1 MTSQKRQATPSNMKG
16 NECVLLIA
24 SDADAAARVLGE
36 LGSVT
41 EERFEVEWVTE
52 LSRGIERLRDGG
64 AGAAVLDLNLPDSKG
79 IETFDKLFEAA
90 PGVPILILSDADTE
104 GEARQAVQRGAQDYL
119 LKEQADGYR
128 LRRTVRTMMDRRA
141 AEAVC
146 RENALATITLDS
158 IGEGVVRT
166 DLCGNITYLNGFAE
180 KMSGWFREEAL
191 GRPFADVLRLVHS
204 VSGAVLP
211 NVVVIVT
218 QGDKSAMTA
227 TKCTNCTLIRRDG
240 LEFGIEN
247 RVAIIHD
254 QEGDTIGA
262 VISFRDVSTARAA
275 SLEMSRV
282 AQHDILTQLPNRT
295 LFDDRLTQA

>member
-1 MTSQKRQATPSNMKG
+1 MTSQQRQPTPSNMKR

-52 LSRGIERLRDGG
+52 LSRGIERLCDGG
-64 AGAAVLDLNLPDSKG
+64 VRAVVLDLNLPDSKG
-79 IETFDKLFEAA
+79 VETFDKLFQAA

-104 GEARQAVQRGAQDYL
+104 EEARQAVQHGAQDHL

-128 LRRTVRTMMDRRA
+128 LRRTVRTMMNRW
-141 AEAVC
+141 AEQAVS

-166 DLCGNITYLNGFAE
+166 DLCGNVTYLNGFAE

-191 GRPFADVLRLVHS
+191 GRPVADVLRLVDS
-204 VSGAVLP
+204 ASGAVLR

-218 QGDKSAMTA
+218 QGDKSAMTT

-254 QEGDTIGA
+254 QDGDTIGA
-262 VISFRDVSTARAA
+262 VISPRQQNLWVVSGSGSRPSVWYRAISIA
-275 SLEMSRV
+275 S
-282 AQHDILTQLPNRT
+282 
-295 LFDDRLTQA
+295 